1 MISDTR
7 MPTAADARVA
17 EIQLLLH
24 CECVDWLTSQPTA
37 HSKEQQ
43 CFENVAQHIQKHQG
57 TAQLGYNVC
66 VSANTTRWTA
76 IQHCVWQDAQ
86 GLLTDIT
93 PVTSVQLY
101 TNCFIWSR
109 TAKKLFH
116 NVFFDTVIVN
126 YNYPIQR
133 RH

>member
-7 MPTAADARVA
+7 MPNVTDARLA

-37 HSKEQQ
+37 DSRLQQ
-43 CFENVAQHIQKHQG
+43 CLHNVAQHVQKYQG
-57 TAQLGYNVC
+57 TTQLGYNVC

-76 IQHCVWQDAQ
+76 IQHCVWRNAQ
-86 GLLTDIT
+86 GLLIDIT
-93 PVTSVQLY
+93 PVTSSQLH
-101 TNCFIWSR
+101 TNCFIWSC

-116 NVFFDTVIVN
+116 NVFFDTAIVN

-133 RH
+133 LC